1 MISTIFSL
9 LISGLA
15 FLLSLYSA
23 INTYY
28 EKYIK
33 TQSYLRW
40 VYFIGGQL
48 NVCLLIS
55 NMSSRPSTIT
65 NIYFE
70 NEIETVESSW
80 FPIKLISRQNLD
92 TNKEKLAFSDCTP
105 VNIPPRS
112 SRTVIVSFQYLN
124 SNQFFP
130 NSKLK
135 LEFEVNGTTVEKE
148 FIIKKVLKP
157 SEYTI
162 ALEKRLK

>member
-28 EKYIK
+28 EKHIK

-70 NEIETVESSW
+70 N
-80 FPIKLISRQNLD
+80 
-92 TNKEKLAFSDCTP
+92 
-105 VNIPPRS
+105 
-112 SRTVIVSFQYLN
+112 
-124 SNQFFP
+124 
-130 NSKLK
+130 
-135 LEFEVNGTTVEKE
+135 
-148 FIIKKVLKP
+148 
-157 SEYTI
+157 
-162 ALEKRLK
+162 